1 MFLINGGG
9 MQKIILEWLKQKD
22 NYVYCEMN
30 ANCPSEIFNQKLLT
44 LHLCSRIHYD
54 DLTSSPLYVTEKFR
68 HKTTIEK
75 HQLFN
80 GKELQYQ
87 NFNGKFNEYVYYKT
101 LLYQHTKNITTT
113 DSVQNRAIILD
124 LINKIKLHSSKE
136 SKYIA
141 TIENFSIF
149 QSFLK
154 FFKEQVCKYQNDITN
169 TFIIKEFDF
178 EDFQRTYLD
187 KINYQLENLKE
198 IGIFFPCVINHDPYD
213 KKHYIF
219 EINNKKFKKN
229 DIFLPQIIKSFYEK
243 YPINVDKTQPIKTLA
258 DYFAHPRI
266 TFYKNFAY
274 FDPFQFAQ
282 KYLQK
287 KSSYLID
294 FVSKKY
300 DLQKFLHSLFDILN
314 EIQFNVVFLQHK
326 NLDLLLDI
334 NRSKNRPLSFK
345 DLVDIQIKQMSE
357 DPRFFK
363 SPNLYV
369 MNCFKKI
376 VDSNRIHS
384 KTLDLEKFVLPDEPD
399 YIQKLAKDI
408 LTELLIYTEFE
419 SSLNHIYENQKKLLH
434 HLIQEYHL
442 NKKCEKIFDNMIY
455 DLMVFYHD
463 LENEKLTNSLNSTLM
478 KIFNEKQ
485 GIELSQLVNI
495 RFEEE
500 FTQKYASALEVY
512 KPSQLGK
519 KYYMLF

>member
-1 MFLINGGG
+1 MEEK

-30 ANCPSEIFNQKLLT
+30 ANYQSEIFNQKLLT
-44 LHLCSRIHYD
+44 LHLYSRIHYD
-54 DLTSSPLYVTEKFR
+54 DLTSSPLYIVEQSSL
-68 HKTTIEK
+68 KTIIEK
-75 HQLFN
+75 YQLPDD
-80 GKELQYQ
+80 KELKYQ
-87 NFNGKFNEYVYYKT
+87 NFNGKFNKYVYYKT

-124 LINKIKLHSSKE
+124 LINKIKLQSSKE
-136 SKYIA
+136 SKYVA

-169 TFIIKEFDF
+169 SLIIKEFDF

-187 KINYQLENLKE
+187 KIYHQLENLEE
-198 IGIFFPCVINHDPYD
+198 IGIFFPFVLNHDPYI
-213 KKHYIF
+213 KKHYLF
-219 EINNKKFKKN
+219 EINNNKFQKN
-229 DIFLPQIIKSFYEK
+229 DVFLPQIITNFYEK
-243 YPINVDKTQPIKTLA
+243 YPINVDRAQQLRTLA
-258 DYFAHPRI
+258 DYFAHPGI

-287 KSSYLID
+287 KSSYLMD

-300 DLQKFLHSLFDILN
+300 DLQKFLHALFDILN

-334 NRSKNRPLSFK
+334 NRSKNRPLSLK
-345 DLVDIQIKQMSE
+345 DLIGIQIKQMSD
-357 DPRFFK
+357 DPQFFK

-376 VDSNRIHS
+376 VDSNKIHS
-384 KTLDLEKFVLPDEPD
+384 KTLDLKKFVLPDEPA

-408 LTELLIYTEFE
+408 LTELLVYTEFE
-419 SSLNHIYENQKKLLH
+419 SSLNHIFENQKKLFH
-434 HLIQEYHL
+434 HLIEEYHL
-442 NKKCEKIFDNMIY
+442 NKKCEKILDNMIY

-485 GIELSQLVNI
+485 GIEFSQLVNSH
-495 RFEEE
+495 FEEE
-500 FTQKYASALEVY
+500 FTKKYASELEVY